1 MHILYGHSLTYWL
14 SFRVEGNYGRE
25 SLANQAKHQG
35 IPNGQTHL
43 PSSSTSGST
52 TALTHIVLPL
62 SNSRSYRRW
71 RRRTRLDV
79 VQSKGLP
86 WSPSALPPSH
96 MSESRVFF
104 RSEEVKNID
113 LLLPLAYEI
122 TRRWMGDHDEVW
134 SRTIGPTSSREFLI
148 HRVIILWKTCY
159 KICSIWTTTSGHR
172 RLSIVLIDRCCGMR
186 DPFLV

>member
-1 MHILYGHSLTYWL
+1 MHILYGHSLTYRL
-14 SFRVEGNYGRE
+14 SLRVEGNYGRE
-25 SLANQAKHQG
+25 SSANQAKHQG
-35 IPNGQTHL
+35 IPNRQTHL

-86 WSPSALPPSH
+86 WSPSALPASH

-104 RSEEVKNID
+104 GRRGWRTLISCYPWRMRSQGGEWVIMMKFG
-113 LLLPLAYEI
+113 AAQSVQ
-122 TRRWMGDHDEVW
+122 HH
-134 SRTIGPTSSREFLI
+134 REN
-148 HRVIILWKTCY
+148 
-159 KICSIWTTTSGHR
+159 S
-172 RLSIVLIDRCCGMR
+172 LSIG
-186 DPFLV
+186 